1 MTLPKGDVCC
11 VGGTLLPYVYSARL
25 RLFFF
30 TRHNRLSV
38 HHAHSCRATQ
48 GPVRPSQQG
57 CIAVPH
63 GAYGAWHGVYG
74 LTAISIG
81 SRHSLQLRRLI
92 PECNDLSQ
100 FREDTGEPSIPVREF
115 NLIACL
121 LVQSLR
127 KTPFQSLI
135 RTPVGESPQPIRLAG
150 TVAYLTVV

>member
-1 MTLPKGDVCC
+1 MRDSVRDRCELCTLM
-11 VGGTLLPYVYSARL
+11 LYVYSAQPW
-25 RLFFF
+25 LFHFS
-30 TRHNRLSV
+30 RCRLSV
-38 HHAHSCRATQ
+38 HYSHSCRAAQ
-48 GPVRPSQQG
+48 GPARPSQQG
-57 CIAVPH
+57 CIAAL
-63 GAYGAWHGVYG
+63 GAYGSLAWCTWLDTFQYPQPA
-74 LTAISIG
+74 LITASG
-81 SRHSLQLRRLI
+81 ALI

-127 KTPFQSLI
+127 KTPFQSRI